1 VIRYPDRSQQPV
13 RDFIGDE
20 LLAGGGGTT
29 WLDVWVLQRD
39 DGFRQKV
46 IRDEALMNLS

>member
-1 VIRYPDRSQQPV
+1 MPD
-13 RDFIGDE
+13 FMGDE
-20 LLAGGGGTT
+20 LLAGGGGTRRTT